1 MREFKNFHPIIN
13 FIYFVLVIGF
23 SMFFMHPLALIISFL
38 SAFLS
43 LIMIKGIKAIKKTLL
58 FLLPMIILT
67 TLINPLLNHQGVTIL
82 AYLPSGNPLTLEAML
97 YGLCASVMII
107 NVIFWFSFYS
117 EIMTSDKFIYLFG
130 KIIPSMSLILSM
142 TLKFVPTFISQMK
155 TVSNARR
162 CMGKNPPEKNII
174 KKAKNAI
181 TVLSSVTT
189 WSLENAI
196 ETADSMKARGYGTC
210 KRSAFSIFKF
220 DKRDLI
226 SLIFM
231 LITGAYTFIGS
242 VFGTMKFSY
251 FPAIKY
257 EAFSVYNIIGFVSYL
272 LLCIYPA
279 LIELMEVKKWN
290 SLKSKI

>member
-23 SMFFMHPLALIISFL
+23 SMFFMHPLALIISFS

-67 TLINPLLNHQGVTIL
+67 TLINPLLNHQGITIL

-107 NVIFWFSFYS
+107 NVIFWFSFYN

-220 DKRDLI
+220 DKRDLT

-231 LITGAYTFIGS
+231 LITGAYTFLGS

>member
-23 SMFFMHPLALIISFL
+23 SMFFMHPLALIISFS

-43 LIMIKGIKAIKKTLL
+43 LIMIKGIKAIKQTLL
-58 FLLPMIILT
+58 FMLPMIILT

-82 AYLPSGNPLTLEAML
+82 AYLPSGNPLTLESML
-97 YGLCASVMII
+97 YGLCAAIMII
-107 NVIFWFSFYS
+107 NVIFWFAFYN
-117 EIMTSDKFIYLFG
+117 EVMTSDKFIYLFG

-220 DKRDLI
+220 DKRDLTA
-226 SLIFM
+226 LIFM

-257 EAFSVYNIIGFVSYL
+257 EAFSVYNIIGFISYL

>member
-38 SAFLS
+38 CAFLS
-43 LIMIKGIKAIKKTLL
+43 LIMVKGIKAIKQTLL
-58 FLLPMIILT
+58 FVLPMIILT
-67 TLINPLLNHQGVTIL
+67 TLINPLLNHRGVTIL
-82 AYLPSGNPLTLEAML
+82 TYLPSGNPLTLEAIL
-97 YGLCASVMII
+97 YGLCASVMIV
-107 NVIFWFSFYS
+107 NVILWFSFYN
-117 EIMTSDKFIYLFG
+117 EVMTSDKFIYLFG

-142 TLKFVPTFISQMK
+142 TFRFVPTFTAQLK
-155 TVSNARR
+155 TIANARR
-162 CMGKNPPEKNII
+162 CMGKNSSEESLIN
-174 KKAKNAI
+174 KAKNAI
-181 TVLSSVTT
+181 CILSAVTT

-196 ETADSMKARGYGTC
+196 ETADSMKSRGYGTC

-220 DKRDLI
+220 DKRDLTA
-226 SLIFM
+226 LIFM
-231 LITGAYTFIGS
+231 LIMGTYTFIGS

-251 FPAIKY
+251 FPVIKY

-272 LLCIYPA
+272 LLCIYPVI
-279 LIELMEVKKWN
+279 IELMEVKKWN

>member
-23 SMFFMHPLALIISFL
+23 SMFFMHPLALIISFS

-43 LIMIKGIKAIKKTLL
+43 LIMIKGIKAIKQTLL
-58 FLLPMIILT
+58 FMLPMIILT

-82 AYLPSGNPLTLEAML
+82 AYLPSGNPLTLESML

-107 NVIFWFSFYS
+107 NVIFWFSFYN

-142 TLKFVPTFISQMK
+142 TLKFVPIFISQMK

-231 LITGAYTFIGS
+231 LITGTYTFLGS

-257 EAFSVYNIIGFVSYL
+257 EAFSAYNIIGFISYL